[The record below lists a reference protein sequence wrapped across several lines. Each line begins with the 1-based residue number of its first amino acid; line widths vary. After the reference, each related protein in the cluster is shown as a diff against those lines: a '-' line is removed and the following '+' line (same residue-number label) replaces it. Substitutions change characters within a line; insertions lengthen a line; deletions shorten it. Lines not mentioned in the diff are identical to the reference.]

1 MIGNRTCAK
10 TENATTIAARR
21 AGSPR
26 QRWTALVV
34 ARGFFE
40 RVGQLQDAE
49 VVPVS
54 ADDLSSHGQ
63 PFRREAAGYRG
74 GGRTGNGHIVARLHP
89 IYVGLHP
96 FSVDLRD
103 GALTL
108 KTVRESGGIALAVS
122 DKDTLEAGRFLAR
135 MKAYSWSRQ
144 LRPP

>member
-1 MIGNRTCAK
+1 
-10 TENATTIAARR
+10 
-21 AGSPR
+21 
-26 QRWTALVV
+26 V

-49 VVPVS
+49 AVPVS
-54 ADDLSSHGQ
+54 ADDLISHGQ

-74 GGRTGNGHIVARLHP
+74 GQTGNGHVVARLRP
-89 IYVGLHP
+89 IYVGLYP

-108 KTVRESGGIALAVS
+108 KTVRESGGISLAVS